1 MVIIMN
7 LFVLMVI
14 LSPFTAVIPGIYGI
28 YLVYKKKA
36 KVLKNYLNI
45 GLILLFL
52 CLLFSGVINK
62 SIISIGGAFLILTYI
77 GIAILSQ
84 KYFISKKRIAD
95 ALRLLLNL
103 SALTS
108 IIGIV
113 EKILFIIIGKP
124 THRIFSTYGNPNM
137 TGAWFGSMI
146 LIAVFL
152 KYNYNDE
159 AENKKLN
166 FLLALMISSL
176 LLTESTGAFIALL
189 TSIGAYFL
197 VEKNKEIKQCIIMIV
212 TIIFI
217 ILAFVFLQKSI
228 NSITVMD
235 EVRTSFGSRYDIWFG
250 SIEMFLLKPLLGWGA
265 LGTLEHGIEFMY
277 NNGNVIH
284 SHNVWLTFL
293 VSGGILAFSIYLFIK
308 LKIFSDLLRIYK
320 KYDHYVCLLTALNV
334 MVIIQ
339 GLVDCSLYAPQ
350 LGVLFIAAN
359 SILYNISNGRVKE
372 SNNEE
377 EKEVESYKKNAV
389 AN

>member
-1 MVIIMN
+1 MN

-28 YLVYKKKA
+28 YLIYKKKA
-36 KVLKNYLNI
+36 KVLKNYLTI

-52 CLLFSGVINK
+52 CFLFSGVINK
-62 SIISIGGAFLILTYI
+62 SIISIAGSFLILTYI
-77 GIAILSQ
+77 GVSILSQ
-84 KYFISKKRIAD
+84 KYFISKKRIDD

-108 IIGIV
+108 VIGIV
-113 EKILFIIIGKP
+113 EKIVFIIMGKP

-146 LIAVFL
+146 LIDLFL
-152 KYNYNDE
+152 KYNCNDK

-166 FLLALMISSL
+166 FLLVLMISSL

-189 TSIGAYFL
+189 SSIGAYFL
-197 VEKNKEIKQCIIMIV
+197 VEKNKETKKCIIMIV

-228 NSITVMD
+228 NSITVIE

-265 LGTLEHGIEFMY
+265 LGTLEHGIDFMY

-284 SHNVWLTFL
+284 SHNIWLTFL

-372 SNNEE
+372 SNNGK
-377 EKEVESYKKNAV
+377 EKEVENYKKNMI

>member
-1 MVIIMN
+1 MN

-36 KVLKNYLNI
+36 KVLKNYLTI

-197 VEKNKEIKQCIIMIV
+197 VEKNKEIKQCNIMIV

-293 VSGGILAFSIYLFIK
+293 VSGGILAFSIYIFIK
-308 LKIFSDLLRIYK
+308 LNIFRDLLRIYK
-320 KYDHYVCLLTALNV
+320 KYDNYVCLLTALNV

-377 EKEVESYKKNAV
+377 EKEVESYKKNVV

>member
-1 MVIIMN
+1 MVIIIN
-7 LFVLMVI
+7 LFVLIVI

-28 YLVYKKKA
+28 YLIYKKKA
-36 KVLKNYLNI
+36 KVLKNYLTI

-52 CLLFSGVINK
+52 CFLFSGVINK
-62 SIISIGGAFLILTYI
+62 SIISIAGSFLILTYI
-77 GIAILSQ
+77 GVSILSQ
-84 KYFISKKRIAD
+84 KYFISKKRIDD

-108 IIGIV
+108 VIGIV
-113 EKILFIIIGKP
+113 EKIVFIIMGKP

-146 LIAVFL
+146 LTALFL
-152 KYNYNDE
+152 KYHCNDK
-159 AENKKLN
+159 AQNKKLN
-166 FLLALMISSL
+166 FLLVLMISSL

-189 TSIGAYFL
+189 SSIGAYFL
-197 VEKNKEIKQCIIMIV
+197 VEKNKETKKCIIMIV

-228 NSITVMD
+228 NSITVIE

-372 SNNEE
+372 SNNGK
-377 EKEVESYKKNAV
+377 EKEVENYKKNMI

>member
-137 TGAWFGSMI
+137 TGAWFGNMI

-228 NSITVMD
+228 NSITVIE

-293 VSGGILAFSIYLFIK
+293 VSGGILAFSIYIFIK
-308 LKIFSDLLRIYK
+308 LNIFRDLLRIYK
-320 KYDHYVCLLTALNV
+320 KYDNYVCLLTALNV

>member
-1 MVIIMN
+1 MN

-28 YLVYKKKA
+28 YLIYKKKA
-36 KVLKNYLNI
+36 KVLKNYLTI

-52 CLLFSGVINK
+52 CFLFSGVINK
-62 SIISIGGAFLILTYI
+62 SIISIAGSFLILTYI
-77 GIAILSQ
+77 GVSILSQ
-84 KYFISKKRIAD
+84 KYFISKKRIDD

-108 IIGIV
+108 VIGIV
-113 EKILFIIIGKP
+113 EKIVFIIMGKP

-146 LIAVFL
+146 LIAMFL
-152 KYNYNDE
+152 KDGHSDK

-166 FLLALMISSL
+166 FLLVLMISSL

-189 TSIGAYFL
+189 SSIGAYFL
-197 VEKNKEIKQCIIMIV
+197 VEKNKETKKCIIMIV

-228 NSITVMD
+228 NSITVIE

-372 SNNEE
+372 SNNGK
-377 EKEVESYKKNAV
+377 EKEVENYKKNMI

>member
-293 VSGGILAFSIYLFIK
+293 VSGGILAFSIYIFIK
-308 LKIFSDLLRIYK
+308 LNIFRDLLRIYK
-320 KYDHYVCLLTALNV
+320 KYDNYVCLLTALNV

>member
-1 MVIIMN
+1 MN

-36 KVLKNYLNI
+36 KVLKNYLTI

-235 EVRTSFGSRYDIWFG
+235 EVRISFGSRYDIWFG

-293 VSGGILAFSIYLFIK
+293 VSGGILAFSIYIFIK
-308 LKIFSDLLRIYK
+308 LNIFRDLLRIYK
-320 KYDHYVCLLTALNV
+320 KYDNYVCLLTALNV

-350 LGVLFIAAN
+350 LGVLFIGSN

-377 EKEVESYKKNAV
+377 EKEVESYKKNVV

>member
-1 MVIIMN
+1 MN

-228 NSITVMD
+228 NSITVID

-293 VSGGILAFSIYLFIK
+293 VSGGILAFSIYIFIK
-308 LKIFSDLLRIYK
+308 LNIFRDLLRIYK
-320 KYDHYVCLLTALNV
+320 KYDNYVCLLTALNV

-350 LGVLFIAAN
+350 LGVLFISAS

>member
-1 MVIIMN
+1 MN

-293 VSGGILAFSIYLFIK
+293 VSGGILAFSIYIFIK
-308 LKIFSDLLRIYK
+308 LNIFRDLLRIYK
-320 KYDHYVCLLTALNV
+320 KYDNYVCLLTALNV